1 MSVTANE
8 IFSQPGVW
16 ARALECAGAAGQFF
30 GLPGERVL
38 FIGCGTSAFVA
49 HSLAALREDSS
60 LGVSDYAYASEWR
73 GPRTYDRVVAIS
85 RSGTTTE
92 VIEALRRVGPNTAR
106 VAITGVADQPINQ
119 QVDAALVLDFADER
133 SVVQTRFP
141 TSVLVVAR
149 AVFGADVRGLPAEAE
164 RELSR
169 PLGIP
174 VEDFDHFVY
183 LGSDWTLGLAE
194 EAALKIREAA
204 QAWSEAY
211 PMLDFR
217 HGPIAVA
224 GPRSLIFMFGNA
236 DERLVAEIER
246 TGARVET
253 SRADPLAQLVR
264 AQRIALAL
272 AESRGL
278 TPDTPRHLTR
288 SVVLS

>member
-1 MSVTANE
+1 MSITATE
-8 IFSQPGVW
+8 VYSQPAVW
-16 ARALECAGAAGQFF
+16 ARALECAGSAGQFF
-30 GLPGERVL
+30 GPPGERVL

-49 HSLAALREDSS
+49 RSLATLREDAS
-60 LGVSDYAYASEWR
+60 LGVSDYAYASEWKPTR
-73 GPRTYDRVVAIS
+73 SYDRVVAIS

-92 VIEALRRVGPNTAR
+92 VIEALRRVGPSTAR
-106 VAITGVADQPINQ
+106 VAITGVEQQPIDRV
-119 QVDAALVLDFADER
+119 VDAALVLDFADEQ

-141 TSVLVVAR
+141 TSVLLLAR
-149 AVFGADVRGLPAEAE
+149 AVFGADVTGLPAEAE
-164 RELSR
+164 QELSR

-174 VEDFDHFVY
+174 VEAFDQFVY

-204 QAWSEAY
+204 QAWSESY
-211 PMLDFR
+211 PMFDFR
-217 HGPIAVA
+217 HGPISLA

-236 DERLVAEIER
+236 DERLVAEVER

-264 AQRIALAL
+264 AQRIALAV

>member
-1 MSVTANE
+1 MSVTAKE
-8 IFSQPGVW
+8 IFSQPTVW
-16 ARALECAGAAGQFF
+16 AHALERANSARQFF

-49 HSLAALREDSS
+49 HSLAALREDASM
-60 LGVSDYAYASEWR
+60 GVSDYAYASEWR
-73 GPRTYDRVVAIS
+73 GTRAYDRIVAIS

-92 VIEALRRVGPNTAR
+92 VIEALHRVGPGTTR
-106 VAITGVADQPINQ
+106 VAITGVHGQPINKM
-119 QVDAALVLDFADER
+119 VDASLVLDFADEQ

-141 TSVLVVAR
+141 TSVLLLAR
-149 AVFGADVRGLPAEAE
+149 SVFGSDVMGLPQLVED
-164 RELSR
+164 ELSQ

-174 VEDFDHFVY
+174 VESFDQFVY
-183 LGSDWTLGLAE
+183 LGTDWTFGLAE

-211 PMLDFR
+211 PMFDFR

-224 GPRSLIFMFGNA
+224 GPRSLIFMFGEA
-236 DERLVAEIER
+236 DELLVAEVER
-246 TGARVET
+246 TGARVVT
-253 SRADPLAQLVR
+253 SHTDPLAQLVR

-278 TPDTPRHLTR
+278 TPDTPRYLTR
-288 SVVLS
+288 SVVLT

>member
-1 MSVTANE
+1 MSVTASE
-8 IFSQPGVW
+8 IFSQPSVW
-16 ARALECAGAAGQFF
+16 ARALECTGSAGQFF

-49 HSLAALREDSS
+49 HSLAILRENYS

-73 GPRTYDRVVAIS
+73 ATRTYDRVVAIS

-92 VIEALRRVGPNTAR
+92 VIDALHRVGPRTTR
-106 VAITGVADQPINQ
+106 VAITGVGDQPIDKL
-119 QVDAALVLDFADER
+119 VDAALVLDFADEQ

-141 TSVLVVAR
+141 TSVLLLAR
-149 AVFGADVRGLPAEAE
+149 SVFGADVNHLPNLVQE
-164 RELSR
+164 ELNR
-169 PLGIP
+169 PVDIP
-174 VEDFDHFVY
+174 VENFDQFVY
-183 LGSDWTLGLAE
+183 LGTDWSLGLAE

-224 GPRSLIFMFGNA
+224 GPRSLVFMFGDA
-236 DERLVAEIER
+236 DDHLVAEIHR
-246 TGARVET
+246 TGARVVT
-253 SRADPLAQLVR
+253 SRLDPLVQLVT
-264 AQRIALAL
+264 AQRIAMAL

-278 TPDTPRHLTR
+278 TPDTPRYLTR